1 MFCFSRL
8 FNGILST
15 GSFKLRL
22 YFLYTLVL
30 HDLLGLLNLVFFI
43 NCNVSFLGGVCF
55 VF

>member
-1 MFCFSRL
+1 MICFSRM

-30 HDLLGLLNLVFFI
+30 HDLLGLLNFFLT
-43 NCNVSFLGGVCF
+43 NGNVSFLGGVCF